1 MVLQK
6 FKATGI
12 SASLSFEGL
21 AYSIPDF
28 KTLKSYV

>member
-12 SASLSFEGL
+12 SCKFVFRGL
-21 AYSIPDF
+21 AYNIPDF